1 MMRNWKLH
9 KGFSLVEILVY
20 MGLMSIFLLVLLSI
34 FTDTLNTKLA
44 SESTSALDQDSRY
57 ILSRLTY
64 DINNADSIV
73 APATGSSGTTL
84 SIVKDGVGMTYS
96 SSSGNFVL
104 TSAGTTMNLNS
115 LDTSLDN
122 LNFQNVGAP
131 GAKSMMQVSYTLR
144 SKIIVLGETATQ
156 SISTT
161 IGTR

>member
-84 SIVKDGVGMTYS
+84 SIVKDGVSMTYS

-144 SKIIVLGETATQ
+144 SKIIVSGETATQ

>member
-84 SIVKDGVGMTYS
+84 SIVKDGVSMTYS

-122 LNFQNVGAP
+122 LNFQNVEAS
-131 GAKSMMQVSYTLR
+131 GAKSMVQVSYTLR
-144 SKIIVLGETATQ
+144 SKIIVSGETATQ